1 MTVLACT
8 CELTANSL
16 VKLTSNHSHCSFR
29 SVIKLSRLTLT
40 KPIDTVE
47 ISWVIFLVQ
56 VVQGTIH
63 QIDIAV
69 EDLERDHFLSNPNG
83 WCVLAGFLFLFPCR
97 VSVPSFGLI
106 MIIHDQWKLNIHI
119 PNIPKRDCAWRD
131 YSYWVTKSLGFF
143 RRPSAFESMPAGC
156 FFYQA
161 AMPKNRCCSP
171 KNIWQKKKNMVALR
185 SSNNSHTAAP
195 WENLGLVDEVN

>member
-1 MTVLACT
+1 LTVLACT

-69 EDLERDHFLSNPNG
+69 EDLERDHFFVQSEWMVCSGRLPISISLSGVCSIFRTDYDYP
-83 WCVLAGFLFLFPCR
+83 WSVKTQHPHPKHPKTRLRLRLFLLSHQ
-97 VSVPSFGLI
+97 V
-106 MIIHDQWKLNIHI
+106 
-119 PNIPKRDCAWRD
+119 
-131 YSYWVTKSLGFF
+131 GFF
-143 RRPSAFESMPAGC
+143 RRRFRID
-156 FFYQA
+156 A
-161 AMPKNRCCSP
+161 AS
-171 KNIWQKKKNMVALR
+171 
-185 SSNNSHTAAP
+185 
-195 WENLGLVDEVN
+195 LGLVDEKKFFVMKWIKGKTLRKISHK